1 MSISKAQRKW
11 TSMLLGKTCRLPLF
25 APPLPCWHP
34 RRPRSHTHL
43 LPVMISTFLKE
54 TMTVVHILATF
65 YEICLTC
72 CVAPALRS
80 ESQALI
86 LGKTGN
92 ETPGTPQIDCKVTGI
107 GDLLRKKSALVT
119 TALRRLQGLADP
131 SDPLYGHRR
140 RLICPLRN

>member
-1 MSISKAQRKW
+1 MNSGVDFQGAEKVDKHASWEDLQIAIVRPPPAMLASTTTQVPYSPSTSYDIDFSKGDYDR
-11 TSMLLGKTCRLPLF
+11 
-25 APPLPCWHP
+25 
-34 RRPRSHTHL
+34 
-43 LPVMISTFLKE
+43 
-54 TMTVVHILATF
+54 
-65 YEICLTC
+65 
-72 CVAPALRS
+72 